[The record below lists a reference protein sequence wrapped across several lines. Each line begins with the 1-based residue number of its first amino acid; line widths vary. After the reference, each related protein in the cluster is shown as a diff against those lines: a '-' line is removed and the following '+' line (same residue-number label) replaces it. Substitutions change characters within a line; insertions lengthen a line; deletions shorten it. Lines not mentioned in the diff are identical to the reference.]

1 MPISFFFEIIENKI
15 LSKNKTD
22 ILTLDLSTRTLELES
37 IDFFVRMMGILGMP
51 RSVGEI
57 YGLLYFSE
65 SPLSMDKI
73 ASRLEISIG
82 SASQGLKTLK
92 SLKAVFST
100 YVPGDRR
107 DHYTAE
113 TEFRKLF
120 SSFIND
126 EIMPHLE
133 SAKERITRMEQTLSQ
148 EKKLDEF
155 HLIRLEKLKKLTKT
169 GSRLLPALAGFLK
182 M

>member
-1 MPISFFFEIIENKI
+1 
-15 LSKNKTD
+15 
-22 ILTLDLSTRTLELES
+22 
-37 IDFFVRMMGILGMP
+37 MP

-133 SAKERITRMEQTLSQ
+133 SAKERIARMEQTLSQ

-155 HLIRLEKLKKLTKT
+155 HLISGPLGTMVGLYETAIDEQKESCCVLFKVRFEEDNDL
-169 GSRLLPALAGFLK
+169 
-182 M
+182 

>member
-1 MPISFFFEIIENKI
+1 M
-15 LSKNKTD
+15 SKNKTD

-169 GSRLLPALAGFLK
+169 GNRLLPALAGFLK

>member
-1 MPISFFFEIIENKI
+1 MNSV
-15 LSKNKTD
+15 LSKNKTVT
-22 ILTLDLSTRTLELES
+22 LTLDSHFRSLELES

-65 SPLSMDKI
+65 AALSMDKI

-92 SLKAVFST
+92 SLKAVHSI
-100 YVPGDRR
+100 YVSGDRR

-133 SAKERITRMEQTLSQ
+133 SANERISRMERTLAE

-155 HLIRLEKLKKLTKT
+155 HLIRIEKLKKLTKT
-169 GSRLLPALAGFLK
+169 GSRLLPALAGLLK

>member
-182 M
+182 I

>member
-1 MPISFFFEIIENKI
+1 MP
-15 LSKNKTD
+15 KNKTD
-22 ILTLDLSTRTLELES
+22 LLTIDSHLHSLELES

-57 YGLLYFSE
+57 YGLLYFSVT
-65 SPLSMDKI
+65 PLPMDKI
-73 ASRLEISIG
+73 VSRLEISIG

-92 SLKAVFST
+92 SLKAVHST
-100 YVPGDRR
+100 YIAGDRR
-107 DHYTAE
+107 DHYIAE

-133 SAKERITRMEQTLSQ
+133 SAKERISRMEKSLT
-148 EKKLDEF
+148 EENKKSEF
-155 HLIRLEKLKKLTKT
+155 YLIRLEKLKKLTKT
-169 GSRLLPALAGFLK
+169 GSRLLPALSGFLK

>member
-1 MPISFFFEIIENKI
+1 
-15 LSKNKTD
+15 
-22 ILTLDLSTRTLELES
+22 
-37 IDFFVRMMGILGMP
+37 MP

-65 SPLSMDKI
+65 SPLSMNQI
-73 ASRLEISIG
+73 STRLEISIG

-92 SLKAVFST
+92 ALKAINST
-100 YVPGDRR
+100 YIPGDRK

-126 EIMPHLE
+126 EIMPHLD
-133 SAKERITRMEQTLSQ
+133 SAKSRISRMEDSLPD
-148 EKKLDEF
+148 EKKQEQF
-155 HLIRLEKLKKLTKT
+155 YIIRLEKLKKLTKT
-169 GSRLLPALAGFLK
+169 ASRLLPTLSGLLK
-182 M
+182 L